1 MDGIKQAVADG
12 VVGLILPFVD
22 VATNGGNRLFWV
34 YLIAAAVI
42 AVLVYRRAAPGVVP
56 ADRPSFLAFLFP
68 KHIWRH
74 PSARTDMGV
83 VLAASVVMSLLF
95 WPLLPGVGDVSDWL
109 TTALGGGDTAGAPPP
124 PAWVIAAFTVAL
136 LVADDFAKFFA
147 HYLMHKVPALWELH
161 KVHHSAEVLT
171 PLTAYRFHP
180 LELVL
185 TALIVVTCVGGVNA
199 AFVLAWGDGLSHIT
213 LFGANIGLVVFNLL
227 GGTLRHSHIW
237 VSFGPRLERW
247 FISPAQHQIHHSF
260 APRHI
265 DKNMGYHLA
274 IWDRIAGTLY
284 VPDGHERFPLGI
296 GEESRAFRGVA
307 ANLFRPLMGM
317 TRVLL
322 PARDDRRRP
331 RPS

>member
-1 MDGIKQAVADG
+1 MDVIKQAVADV
-12 VVGLILPFVD
+12 VVGLILPFVQ

-34 YLIAAAVI
+34 YLVAATVI

-56 ADRPSFLAFLFP
+56 AHRPGFLAFLFP

-74 PSARTDMGV
+74 PSARTDLGI
-83 VLAASVVMSLLF
+83 VLIASVVMSLLF
-95 WPLLPGVGDVSDWL
+95 WPLLPGVGEVSDWL
-109 TTALGGGDTAGAPPP
+109 TAALGGTVGTGGSPP
-124 PAWVIAAFTVAL
+124 PAWVIAAFTLAL

-185 TALIVVTCVGGVNA
+185 TALIVVTCVGSVNA
-199 AFVLAWGDGLSHIT
+199 LFVLAWGGGITHVT

-237 VSFGPRLERW
+237 FSFGPRLERW
-247 FISPAQHQIHHSF
+247 FISPAQHQIHHSC

-265 DKNMGYHLA
+265 DRNMGYHLA

-296 GEESRAFRGVA
+296 GEETRAYRGVA
-307 ANLFRPLMGM
+307 ANLLRPLVGM
-317 TRVLL
+317 VRVLW
-322 PARDDRRRP
+322 PTRGERRRP
-331 RPS
+331 TPS